1 MLNLLDT
8 HLDLL
13 ETDIPGKHFVCLQ
26 DVLKTYSWHVFKT
39 CSRHFFKTPTRHL
52 QRNNFS
58 CSKTSWRRLARCLQ
72 NVFKTSRKTK
82 NCHAEDVLKTS
93 SRHVFKT
100 SPRRLKDLQMFAW
113 QMSGHRKIG
122 IYIYNIQTKHSKQY
136 INRNNLLVYMLLLF
150 TWTGYSKWLLSSMFI
165 SFIINVII
173 ILWTWICRKTL

>member
-122 IYIYNIQTKHSKQY
+122 IYICIIYKQNILNSISIET
-136 INRNNLLVYMLLLF
+136 ICLF
-150 TWTGYSKWLLSSMFI
+150 ICCCCLPER
-165 SFIINVII
+165 VIVNG
-173 ILWTWICRKTL
+173 C